1 MASKFLKKTS
11 SIMLTLLIGLI
22 VISFMFSDYQIGGGN
37 ASSDKIG
44 EVGNLPIK
52 YKEYQSEYDR
62 NIRIYSQYFGQ
73 GKPLSSKQIRALNI
87 KDKSISSLVNRK
99 LMMKFGEAVGAFASK
114 EEVKDETKEK
124 YSVFNNTLYRNA
136 ICTCIFK

>member
-52 YKEYQSEYDR
+52 YKEYQSEYNR
-62 NIRIYSQYFGQ
+62 NIRLYSQYFGQ

-87 KDKSISSLVNRK
+87 KDKSIGSLVNRK
-99 LMMKFGEAVGAFASK
+99 LMMKFGEAIGSFASD
-114 EEVKDETKEK
+114 EEVKDEIKSYKEGGK
-124 YSVFNNTLYRNA
+124 
-136 ICTCIFK
+136 